1 MAYTLVCFHA
11 HPDDEALLTAG
22 TMAKAAAAGHR
33 VVLVVAT
40 RGEVGQVA
48 TDFLG
53 QEEDLGRRRWTELER
68 SAEIL
73 GVARLE
79 WLGYL
84 DSGSRPT
91 TGRFDAPDP
100 PARTDGTDRTDRT
113 DDETTPRR
121 FADVDPDQAAA
132 RLAEILRDERADVL
146 TSYDPN
152 GGYGHPDHVQV
163 HRVGAR
169 AGALAATPVV
179 LEATI
184 ERELMRTGVD
194 LARGLGYQVPTD
206 FSPESFD
213 RWYTPADTITHA
225 VDVSAQLPQ
234 KRAAMAAHA
243 SQATSEDPAAE
254 RTLELFLGL
263 PEDYFALAF
272 ATEWFVQ
279 AGRPTTIRADD
290 IFASLDPHDPHDPPG
305 QADPPDQAG
314 S

>member
-53 QEEDLGRRRWTELER
+53 HDEDLGGRRWAELER

-84 DSGSRPT
+84 DSGSQPPYRP
-91 TGRFDAPDP
+91 DEPDEAAGP
-100 PARTDGTDRTDRT
+100 GDGTG
-113 DDETTPRR
+113 PRR
-121 FADVDPDQAAA
+121 FADVDPNQAAG
-132 RLAEILRDERADVL
+132 RLAEILGDERADVL
-146 TSYDPN
+146 TSYDRN
-152 GGYGHPDHVQV
+152 GGYGHPDHLQV
-163 HRVGAR
+163 HRVGAL
-169 AGALAATPVV
+169 AGKLAETPVV

-184 ERELMRTGVD
+184 DRELMRTGVE
-194 LARGLGYQVPTD
+194 LARGLGYEVPAD
-206 FSPESFD
+206 FRPESFD
-213 RWYTPADTITHA
+213 GWYSPADAITHA
-225 VDVSAQLPQ
+225 VDVSAQLTQ
-234 KRAAMAAHA
+234 KRAAMEAHA
-243 SQATSEDPAAE
+243 SQGTSEDPGAE

-263 PEDYFALAF
+263 PEEYFALAF
-272 ATEWFVQ
+272 STEWFVEP
-279 AGRPTTIRADD
+279 AHPTAAPATIRRND
-290 IFASLDPHDPHDPPG
+290 IFASLDWSGPTNLSGPTDSSRQADSPG
-305 QADPPDQAG
+305 QAR